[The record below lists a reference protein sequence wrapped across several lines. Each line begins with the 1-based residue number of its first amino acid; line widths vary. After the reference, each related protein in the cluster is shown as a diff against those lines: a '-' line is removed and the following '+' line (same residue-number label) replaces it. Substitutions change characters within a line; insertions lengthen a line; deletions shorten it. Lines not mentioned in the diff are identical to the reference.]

1 MNTKAISAMIQSH
14 KLSCISRRKGSFVCS
29 CGRDQADQ
37 ELTAMQARIEK
48 LDALQT
54 IAEDVNTWLIKSK
67 LGGTAHQRM
76 LAEALYA
83 LKGDE

>member
-1 MNTKAISAMIQSH
+1 MIQDLINKEYKRVSLQDTETIILLN
-14 KLSCISRRKGSFVCS
+14 KS
-29 CGRDQADQ
+29 QE

-48 LDALQT
+48 LEALQT
-54 IAEDVNTWLIKSK
+54 IAEDMNTWLIKSK
-67 LGGTAHQRM
+67 LGGTTHQRS